1 MNNTNFLEDLEK
13 RLNDLEAEISAGL
26 PTPKNEFVMEG
37 LIHNFDEAMDRTI
50 EIKPELM
57 EKHLKL
63 IDY

>member
-1 MNNTNFLEDLEK
+1 MNNINFLEELEMK
-13 RLNDLEAEISAGL
+13 LNELEAEISSGL

-50 EIKPELM
+50 EIKPEMM

>member
-1 MNNTNFLEDLEK
+1 MNNANFLEELEK
-13 RLNDLEAEISAGL
+13 RLNELDAEISAGY
-26 PTPKNEFVMEG
+26 PPQKNEFVMEG